1 MSTRMTKIGARTGI
15 IATAAALS
23 LATIGPASPASAE
36 EPPTIQQLQED
47 CDGTGWNHG
56 GTGWT
61 MFLDGCTFEEE
72 SSNTYKDWKAVG
84 ETVTNCTS
92 DRGVIDQALTGSE
105 SWSSGGSIGGSA
117 SAVKSFFTGGLT
129 GEYNWNHTVTET
141 NASTIHVEPGRKATL
156 TAGAEIHEKKG
167 RIRVNYSSQLA
178 GHYIWYINDVTISTP
193 TGYTETGQENKA
205 CNETLLNG
213 R

>member
-1 MSTRMTKIGARTGI
+1 LDDVPRRLHFRGR
-15 IATAAALS
+15 
-23 LATIGPASPASAE
+23 E
-36 EPPTIQQLQED
+36 QQHLQ
-47 CDGTGWNHG
+47 G
-56 GTGWT
+56 
-61 MFLDGCTFEEE
+61 LE
-72 SSNTYKDWKAVG
+72 SCRG
-84 ETVTNCTS
+84 
-92 DRGVIDQALTGSE
+92 DRHELHLRPGVIDQALTGSE

-167 RIRVNYSSQLA
+167 RIRVNYSSQLD